1 MTNRSEVNWKSAA
14 MAAVMSIG
22 VFAVGAAT
30 IYAGASWVGRSQYAL
45 AISQM
50 GPGTAELM
58 VQDTVRIVVGAE
70 SAYMSG
76 MMTGYADGAQGVSRK
91 FRALQG
97 GFDTDLSAPMEYR
110 EAGARA
116 QADAPLSE
124 AQLIELAEDVAERH
138 EGMRALLQTAQDAL
152 SGSGVGQTDLR
163 GTAALLIMDR
173 LARAGLLRIDPRVAD
188 RIGELADEALRDP
201 VVAGRA
207 NEVRALVDAGL
218 APHLIR
224 SPSVALGAAR
234 LVNMAPGANLAESH
248 SPIAQRHG
256 MQLQPEVTHRNVAH
270 VEVED
275 PFADGVRIQ
284 IDQGS
289 SF

>member
-1 MTNRSEVNWKSAA
+1 MNRSEVNWKSAA

-50 GPGTAELM
+50 GTGTAELM

-173 LARAGLLRIDPRVAD
+173 LALAGLLRIDPRVAD

-201 VVAGRA
+201 AVAGRA

-218 APHLIR
+218 APHLI
-224 SPSVALGAAR
+224 SSASVALGAAR